1 MSSIDVIRGYAEPL
15 ERLLRLGTRPL
26 GIKFF
31 EKEEDVPE
39 EAVRPRDAYGYRM
52 LACQAFSM
60 SRRAG
65 ATIVQ
70 TMEETWCPEAAVGY
84 GLIPPIDYYKE
95 GNTRYPGVVSTREA
109 AKLWAREFP
118 RFEYGKY
125 RAIVSAPLS
134 HVTYE
139 PDVVV
144 IYCNPAQL
152 GQLVFART
160 WLDGRDIPCRI
171 AAQGACV
178 HATVPVLLSGECQ
191 VAIPCLGDRGFAFA
205 QDDEIIF
212 SAPMAKIEGLIT
224 ALNAMYEIGAKYPV
238 IPRMPREPAMP
249 PSYTEMA
256 KLSGLIQSTDKPKD

>member
-1 MSSIDVIRGYAEPL
+1 MSSMDVIRGYAEPL
-15 ERLLRLGTRPL
+15 ERLLRLRTYPL

-39 EAVRPRDAYGYRM
+39 EAVRPTEAYGYRM
-52 LACQAFSM
+52 LACQAFSE

-70 TMEETWCPEAAVGY
+70 TMEESWCPEGAVGY
-84 GLIPPIDYYKE
+84 GLIEPIDYYME
-95 GNTRYPGVVSTREA
+95 GNTRFPGIVSTQEA

-125 RAIVSAPLS
+125 KAVVSAPLS
-134 HVTYE
+134 KVSFE

-144 IYCNPAQL
+144 IYCNSAQL
-152 GQLVFART
+152 AQLVFART
-160 WLDGRDIPCRI
+160 WLDGRDIQCRI

-178 HATVPVLLSGECQ
+178 HATVPVVQRGECQ
-191 VAIPCLGDRGFAFA
+191 IALPCLGDRGFAFA

-224 ALNAMYEIGAKYPV
+224 ALNAMEEIGVKYPV
-238 IPRMPREPAMP
+238 VPRMPREPFML

-256 KLSGLIQSTDKPKD
+256 RLSGMIKSNEEVGK

>member
-1 MSSIDVIRGYAEPL
+1 MSSLDVIRGYAEPL
-15 ERLLRLGTRPL
+15 EKLLRLGTYPI

-31 EKEEDVPE
+31 EREADVPQD
-39 EAVRPRDAYGYRM
+39 AVRPTEAYGYRM
-52 LACQAFSM
+52 LACQAFAM

-70 TMEETWCPEAAVGY
+70 TMEETWCSEGAVGY
-84 GLIPPIDYYKE
+84 GLIPPIDYFME
-95 GNTRYPGVVSTREA
+95 GNTRYPRIVSTREGA
-109 AKLWAREFP
+109 ELWAREFP

-125 RAIVSAPLS
+125 RAVVSAPLS
-134 HVTYE
+134 RVSFE

-144 IYCNPAQL
+144 IYCNSAQL

-160 WLDGRDIPCRI
+160 WLDGRDIQCRI

-178 HATVPVLLSGECQ
+178 HATVPVVLKGECQ
-191 VAIPCLGDRGFAFA
+191 VAIPCLGDRGFAFT

-212 SAPMAKIEGLIT
+212 SAPMAKVEGLIT
-224 ALNAMYEIGAKYPV
+224 ALKAMDEIGAKYPV
-238 IPRMPREPAMP
+238 IPRMPREPEMP

-256 KLSGLIQSTDKPKD
+256 RLSGMIKSPDKPDE